1 MRLRLVQSVL
11 AAGLLA
17 GCAGESSIKS
27 AEVLDEHT
35 GVTMSALQAPLEFV
49 ENGGNAGPGAARR
62 PSFAYLGP
70 LEWDRSG
77 DITYGLWIHVAP
89 GSDRPVGDIHATGA
103 VTMTLDDR
111 PLALSGLESPAAGS
125 GPYRP
130 VASWGQTGYYA
141 SDAGMLKR
149 MSHSDKIRLEFRGTD
164 GATVEFTP
172 TRETRA
178 TLAKFAHA
186 RGITD
191 D

>member
-1 MRLRLVQSVL
+1 MDLRLVQCVL

-35 GVTMSALQAPLEFV
+35 GVTVGALQEPLEFV
-49 ENGGNAGPGAARR
+49 ETGGTGSGAARR

-77 DITYGLWIHVAP
+77 DISYGLWVHVAP
-89 GSDRPVGDIHATGA
+89 GNGRPVGDIHATGA
-103 VTMTLDDR
+103 VTMTLDDG
-111 PLALSGLESPAAGS
+111 PLALSRLASPAAGS

-130 VASWGQTGYYA
+130 VASWGQTGYFA

-149 MSHSDKIRLEFRGTD
+149 MSHSDKIMLEFRGTD
-164 GATVEFTP
+164 GSTVEFTP

-178 TLAKFAHA
+178 TLAKFVHA